1 MLKFDD
7 ARFVSIQAG
16 AVALAPQLHTTISE
30 LIAGGAKNLFF
41 LGAGGAGILMR
52 PAFDLL
58 RARSTFP
65 TFLELPAEVQVAD
78 NVNLGADSIVV
89 IPSLSGTTKESV
101 EIIDFVQ
108 AKGAKVIAL
117 TGYAESPVAT
127 KADFNFTN
135 FAADDTSSESFYL
148 QSLIIALAILDVRG
162 EGSDYEQT
170 VAEFALLPKLLVE
183 TKEAFEPR
191 ASEIA
196 KFIAGHEAYHV
207 ITSSGPSWA
216 QAWYYGMC
224 ILEEMQWIR
233 TRPVHA
239 SDFFHGT
246 LELVEK
252 GVSVILLKGEDETRA
267 LTDRVE
273 AFSPEITDAL
283 TVIDTADFALAG
295 ISDATRRI
303 ISPVIL
309 ATVLERLSAHVELER
324 RHPLTVRRYYRRI
337 SY

>member
-1 MLKFDD
+1 MLKFDE

-16 AVALAPQLHTTISE
+16 AVALAPALHQTISS
-30 LIAGGAKNLFF
+30 LLGAGANNVFF

-58 RARSTFP
+58 RARSGFAAY
-65 TFLELPAEVQVAD
+65 LELPAELQLAG
-78 NVNLGADSIVV
+78 NVNLGANSIVV

-101 EIIDFVQ
+101 EIVEYAQ

-117 TGYAESPVAT
+117 TGYADTPVAQ
-127 KADFNFTN
+127 KADYNFTN

-148 QSLIIALAILDVRG
+148 QSLILALAIMDVRG
-162 EGSDYEQT
+162 EIENYDQT
-170 VAEFALLPKLLVE
+170 VAEFALLPQLLVE
-183 TKEAFEPR
+183 TKQAFEPR
-191 ASEIA
+191 AAELG
-196 KFIAGHEAYHV
+196 KFFAEHEPYHV
-207 ITSSGPSWA
+207 ITSAGPSWA

-252 GVSVILLKGEDETRA
+252 GVSVILLKGEDETRTVTER
-267 LTDRVE
+267 LETFVPEVTD
-273 AFSPEITDAL
+273 TL
-283 TVIDTADFALAG
+283 TVIDTADFPLAG
-295 ISDATRRI
+295 VSAETRAL

-309 ATVLERLSAHVELER
+309 ATVLERLSTFIELER